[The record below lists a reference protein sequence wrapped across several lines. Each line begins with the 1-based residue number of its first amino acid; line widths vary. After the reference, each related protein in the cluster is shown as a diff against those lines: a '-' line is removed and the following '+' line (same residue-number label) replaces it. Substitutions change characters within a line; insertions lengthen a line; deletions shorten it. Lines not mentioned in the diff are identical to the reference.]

1 MLDVLMLI
9 VVMPLKPVVA
19 ESVTDQPHSKGEN
32 IENLALDPFLANV

>member
-19 ESVTDQPHSKGEN
+19 ESVNDQPHSKGEN
-32 IENLALDPFLANV
+32 IANLALDQFLAYV